1 MKVAKWGNSLA
12 VRIPKELAQAL
23 KLVEG
28 TEVTLKGK
36 PGAELELAVD
46 DSGSQ
51 RRAAAI
57 ARIREM
63 RTHAPH
69 GFKFSRDEVYDSLR
83 RGKRRK

>member
-12 VRIPKELAQAL
+12 IRIPKELAEAL

-36 PGAELELAVD
+36 PGTELEMAVD
-46 DSGSQ
+46 DSAAR

-63 RTHAPH
+63 RAPTPRD
-69 GFKFSRDEVYDSLR
+69 FKFSRDEVYDSLR
-83 RGKRRK
+83 RGKRGK